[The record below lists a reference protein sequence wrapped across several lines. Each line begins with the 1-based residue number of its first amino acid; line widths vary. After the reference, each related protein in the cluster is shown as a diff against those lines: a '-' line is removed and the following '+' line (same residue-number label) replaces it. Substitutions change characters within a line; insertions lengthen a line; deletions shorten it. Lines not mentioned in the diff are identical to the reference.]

1 MDTVTERQGRYLED
15 KESKRWLEGCQT
27 AASMLGEAARIV
39 VVGDRESD
47 IYQIFTRKP
56 SGIDLIVRARGN
68 RKLADGGLLF
78 ETGALFAP
86 IVGKN
91 VKVAPRQPRLPGDKG
106 RIANVELSYGQVTIA
121 KPKTGRTTP
130 DAEQATLNLVV
141 AREVGDPG
149 SGPPL
154 LWRLLTTLPVERVED
169 AEEVIRLYR
178 LRWRIEQV
186 FRVLKRDG
194 LALEE
199 TQIEG
204 AARLFNLTALALG
217 AAARIIQLTDARD
230 ASNRPA
236 TDVIDPSLI
245 EAAHA
250 ISKTLEGKT
259 DRQKNHHPPGSLTW
273 LAWITARL
281 GGWN

>member
-1 MDTVTERQGRYLED
+1 M
-15 KESKRWLEGCQT
+15 
-27 AASMLGEAARIV
+27 
-39 VVGDRESD
+39 
-47 IYQIFTRKP
+47 
-56 SGIDLIVRARGN
+56 
-68 RKLADGGLLF
+68 
-78 ETGALFAP
+78 
-86 IVGKN
+86 
-91 VKVAPRQPRLPGDKG
+91 
-106 RIANVELSYGQVTIA
+106 TIA
-121 KPKTGRTTP
+121 KPKTGLATA
-130 DAEQATLNLVV
+130 DANQVTLNLVI
-141 AREVGDPG
+141 AREIGDPG

-154 LWRLLTTLPVERVED
+154 LWRLSTTLPVETLED

-194 LALEE
+194 LGLEE

-250 ISKTLEGKT
+250 IGKTLEGKT
-259 DRQKNHHPPGSLTW
+259 DRQKNHHPPGSLPW

-281 GGWN
+281 GGWNCYYKPPGPKTMAVGWKRLANMLSGYAIAQAKSNV